1 MAQLV
6 PLGLLKMVL
15 HAPLDCRS
23 AGVRLPQTNVK
34 RFLQSYFPGT
44 LALDLE
50 SRH

>member
-6 PLGLLKMVL
+6 HLGLLKMGL
-15 HAPLDCRS
+15 HAPLDCHS
-23 AGVRLPQTNVK
+23 VGVHLPQTNVK